1 MRTPESVATTPE
13 TSVIASQLLAP
24 SAVNV
29 PATDADASGDRSP
42 QTTVPDAAH
51 APEVASEKSAESPR
65 PVALHAAALDAT
77 AGDAAPGAGDG
88 VARLALA
95 VDGARCRFHAGA
107 GGWRLVRTLPNQRG
121 GVSVEQDR
129 GPATGTAEAAATFAA
144 SVMAAWDRQFTR
156 DRAALITARADWRN
170 GRPGLRPNSSAAR
183 QRYQRRAGEF
193 HAWCGEAAIAWRDLC
208 ADLVRLGLAAPT
220 VTVPEWVTTELA
232 DAAAGRTL
240 PAQEWLLRCGIEVA
254 G

>member
-1 MRTPESVATTPE
+1 MRSPESVATTPE

-42 QTTVPDAAH
+42 QTTVPDAART
-51 APEVASEKSAESPR
+51 PDPASGTSAESPLV
-65 PVALHAAALDAT
+65 VALDTTAA
-77 AGDAAPGAGDG
+77 DAAPGAGEG
-88 VARLALA
+88 VVRLALA

-129 GPATGTAEAAATFAA
+129 GPASGTAEAAATFAA

-193 HAWCGEAAIAWRDLC
+193 HTWCGEAATAWRDLC

-232 DAAAGRTL
+232 DVAAGRTL
-240 PAQEWLLRCGIEVA
+240 PAQEWLQRCGIEVA